1 MLARYKQVAEKRDHM
16 IIEEQAKDAEKLSA
30 AE

>member
-1 MLARYKQVAEKRDHM
+1 MLARYKQVADKRDNL
-16 IIEEQAKDAEKLSA
+16 IIEEQSKETETLPA